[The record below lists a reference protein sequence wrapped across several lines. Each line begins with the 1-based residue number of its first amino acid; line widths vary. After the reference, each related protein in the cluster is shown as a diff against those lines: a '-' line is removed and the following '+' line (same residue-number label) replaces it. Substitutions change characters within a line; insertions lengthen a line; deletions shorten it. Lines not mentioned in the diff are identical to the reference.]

1 MFRLPLL
8 WLLELLLRLE
18 SLLGLLELSLLGLPC
33 WLLGLELGSICV
45 ELEVLVGWVSGVDER
60 ICLRL
65 LDLLLLLRLE
75 LLLLGLELE
84 AGGWQLLA
92 SGLLSCWSRSPSRC
106 RSPRRCRS
114 PSRSWSLSSSRTLS
128 NRAPSPP
135 YRARPGG
142 RNFLGFWRKASL
154 LGNLG
159 VEGSRCEASGTN
171 GNVVALQDPESVL
184 ARRVLHCDRLAVVVD
199 VAVLA
204 DPLPVSGHLLPRDGS
219 VLLSVRRTEPP
230 ISCIEPLLLQDLCIL
245 AVLELGTCSEG
256 QTRHDHLKIEN
267 IEC

>member
-1 MFRLPLL
+1 LFRLPLL

-18 SLLGLLELSLLGLPC
+18 SLLGLLELSLLGLLC

-92 SGLLSCWSRSPSRC
+92 SGLLSCWSRSPSR
-106 RSPRRCRS
+106 R
-114 PSRSWSLSSSRTLS
+114 WSLSRCRTLSRCWTLGSSRTLG
-128 NRAPSPP
+128 NRAPCPS
-135 YRARPGG
+135 YRARPWG
-142 RNFLGFWRKASL
+142 RSFLRFQRKTSL

-159 VEGSRCEASGTN
+159 VEGCRVEASGTD
-171 GNVVALQDPESVL
+171 GNVVALQNPESVL

-204 DPLPVSGHLLPRDGS
+204 NPLSIGAHLLP
-219 VLLSVRRTEPP
+219 
-230 ISCIEPLLLQDLCIL
+230 
-245 AVLELGTCSEG
+245 
-256 QTRHDHLKIEN
+256 
-267 IEC
+267 

>member
-18 SLLGLLELSLLGLPC
+18 SLLGLLELSLLSLPC

-92 SGLLSCWSRSPSRC
+92 SGLLSCWCRSPSRCWSPSRC
-106 RSPRRCRS
+106 RSL
-114 PSRSWSLSSSRTLS
+114 SRSWSLSSSRTLS

-142 RNFLGFWRKASL
+142 RNFFGFWRKASL

-204 DPLPVSGHLLPRDGS
+204 DPLPVGGHLLPRDGS
-219 VLLSVRRTEPP
+219 VLLSEGRSELSVAHV
-230 ISCIEPLLLQDLCIL
+230 EPLLLQDSGKGGV
-245 AVLELGTCSEG
+245 ALELGRGEG
-256 QTRHDHLKIEN
+256 
-267 IEC
+267 